1 MLKQEEKKEI
11 IEKYKLHSS
20 DTGSAEVQIAV
31 LSEEIKRLLSHL
43 KKNPKDV
50 HSRRGLL
57 KMVAKRRK
65 LLTYLKENNVR
76 KYNSILKKTGLK
88 K

>member
-1 MLKQEEKKEI
+1 MLNPEEKKKI
-11 IEKYKLHSS
+11 IEKYKLHNS

-43 KKNPKDV
+43 KKNQKDV

-57 KMVAKRRK
+57 KMVARRK
-65 LLTYLKENNVR
+65 KLLNYLKENSAR
-76 KYNSILKKTGLK
+76 KYNAILKKTGLK

>member
-1 MLKQEEKKEI
+1 MLNPEEKKKI
-11 IEKYKLHSS
+11 IEKYKLHNS

-43 KKNPKDV
+43 KKNQKDV

-57 KMVAKRRK
+57 KMVARRK
-65 LLTYLKENNVR
+65 KLLNYLKENSTR
-76 KYNSILKKTGLK
+76 KYNAILKKTGLK

>member
-1 MLKQEEKKEI
+1 MLKPEEKKEI
-11 IEKYKLHSS
+11 IDKYKLHNS
-20 DTGSAEVQIAV
+20 DTGSPEVQIAV

-57 KMVAKRRK
+57 KMVARRK
-65 LLTYLKENNVR
+65 KLLNYLKETSTR